1 MSDENKNIEN
11 NQEENQNSNNEKN
24 FVGLKNKLNCRISW
38 YALFGFFSF
47 IIVPVVFYLIM
58 FLKYT
63 FLDIP
68 IIPGTGLII
77 AAFILNI
84 IIISS
89 VINILFLIIFVVL
102 SLKKKFHPFLF
113 IIPFIMIFILD
124 NYHIYNL
131 YLGIGYSYNNFEF
144 ESIKFFF
151 FYNYLF
157 LPFSYFP
164 FSILYCVV
172 TTFIYIRCLISRKI
186 ERN

>member
-1 MSDENKNIEN
+1 MSNRDKEN
-11 NQEENQNSNNEKN
+11 NSEQKQNSNNEKN